1 MQGVEGRIEA
11 VELPQEVCPAY
22 TLEQELP
29 ARVVVIGD
37 LNAQHNLLVRFLHD
51 ARGTI
56 PEEQLI
62 ISEGQARITFRP
74 GPGQAVETFQAGQN
88 CASVVYFPLTSPD
101 QQFTRNWC
109 FSVV

>member
-1 MQGVEGRIEA
+1 MIVDGIV
-11 VELPQEVCPAY
+11 
-22 TLEQELP
+22 
-29 ARVVVIGD
+29 
-37 LNAQHNLLVRFLHD
+37 
-51 ARGTI
+51 I
-56 PEEQLI
+56 PEDQLI
-62 ISEGQARITFRP
+62 ISEGRPHHLPP